1 MLRLFSKTKMSIQLG
16 LMNKDEKYLTAE
28 KFGNQI
34 NATAPSMKAKQIW
47 SFVLENGDQT
57 KGYLMSPQNRYLET
71 NKNGN
76 VSCESEE
83 KNDSFV
89 FQIEV
94 AENGKWAFKD
104 VFGKYLAGNSDRL
117 YTTMTPKLND
127 EVLWAVHYAGHPQC
141 NLKSL
146 SRQQYVHL
154 ENSELRANE
163 NIPWGKDA
171 VLTLQF
177 HKGLYSI
184 RDGEGN
190 YLNGAKGELTEK
202 LDDNAMFMLF
212 SQDSGFAFKSLA
224 NKKFLTVYGPKG
236 KIIASKNNIGKDEIF
251 LIEDSKAQCSLRANN
266 NKHLSVKQGKNTSF
280 LVCNL
285 IPRLT

>member
-1 MLRLFSKTKMSIQLG
+1 MSIQLG
-16 LMNKDEKYLTAE
+16 LMNKDEKYLTEE

-141 NLKSL
+141 NLKIS

-190 YLNGAKGELTEK
+190 YLNGAKGDLTEK

-212 SQDSGFAFKSLA
+212 SQENGFAFKSLA

-236 KIIASKNNIGKDEIF
+236 KIIASKNSVGKDEIF
-251 LIEDSKAQCSLRANN
+251 LIEDSKAQCSLRAYN
-266 NKHLSVKQGKNTSF
+266 NKHLSVKQGKNVSIVF
-280 LVCNL
+280 ADIL
-285 IPRLT
+285 IPKLS